1 MDLFDRAAE
10 ADVSGKPLA
19 ERMRPRRLEDFVGQ
33 DHVLGPGT
41 ALRRAVEADQV
52 PSLILWGPPGTG
64 KTTLG
69 RIVAQKTGA
78 EFVPFSA
85 VLGGVKE
92 IREIV
97 QAARDRKKM
106 NRRRTILFVDE
117 IHRFTKS
124 QQDAFLPHVEDGTI
138 TLIGATT
145 ENPSFEVN
153 AALLSRCRVVTL
165 RALTEDEI
173 AAVLDRAIAAPLGL
187 AGAVALAPDAR
198 EAMARYAYGDAR
210 RALNALEVAA
220 AAVKLAGRQEVTR
233 ADAEEAL
240 QQKTILYDKA
250 GEQHYDVVSAFIK
263 SLRGSDPDAAVYYM
277 VRMLEGGEDPRFVL
291 RRMVIFASEDV
302 GNADPQALQVAVAAL
317 QAVELVGLPEG
328 VLTLSQA
335 VVYLAL
341 APKSN
346 TALTAYA
353 NARRLV
359 QEHGALPVPLKLRNA
374 PTKLMKD
381 LGYGG
386 AYRYPHDFEGNYV
399 PEEYLP
405 DELRGERIVKLSES
419 GHEKALRER
428 LRALRGK
435 SGT

>member
-1 MDLFDRAAE
+1 
-10 ADVSGKPLA
+10 
-19 ERMRPRRLEDFVGQ
+19 
-33 DHVLGPGT
+33 
-41 ALRRAVEADQV
+41 
-52 PSLILWGPPGTG
+52 
-64 KTTLG
+64 
-69 RIVAQKTGA
+69 
-78 EFVPFSA
+78 
-85 VLGGVKE
+85 
-92 IREIV
+92 
-97 QAARDRKKM
+97 
-106 NRRRTILFVDE
+106 
-117 IHRFTKS
+117 
-124 QQDAFLPHVEDGTI
+124 
-138 TLIGATT
+138 
-145 ENPSFEVN
+145 
-153 AALLSRCRVVTL
+153 
-165 RALTEDEI
+165 
-173 AAVLDRAIAAPLGL
+173 
-187 AGAVALAPDAR
+187 
-198 EAMARYAYGDAR
+198 MARYAYGDAR

-381 LGYGG
+381 MGYGG